1 MCKYLEIICLY
12 KFDNKNLNI
21 KSMEGDNRRPCRFGD
36 TCNKY
41 KQGLCT
47 FSHDYQQQGGR
58 SRPTGYP
65 NPGPTY
71 PSTGG
76 GRGYPTQGPHGG
88 GGGKINQPYPTNIPD
103 NYNTGGGMGGRGR
116 GYQPTQP
123 DLQGN
128 DISF

>member
-1 MCKYLEIICLY
+1 
-12 KFDNKNLNI
+12 
-21 KSMEGDNRRPCRFGD
+21 MEGDNRRPCRFGD

-47 FSHDYQQQGGR
+47 YSHDYQQQGGR

-65 NPGPTY
+65 NPGPNY

-76 GRGYPTQGPHGG
+76 GRGYPTQGPQG

-103 NYNTGGGMGGRGR
+103 NYNTGGGMGGGGMGGRGR
-116 GYQPTQP
+116 GGYQPNQL
-123 DLQGN
+123 DQQGN